1 MIYFRSEA
9 GPQIFTKLIENV
21 LANSLHPSFPRS
33 IFHFTS
39 LPGEIATFFTGKDAP
54 RRSRKPKTGVNLAIH
69 PGRGIKVLA
78 AKLLAARRNSNTKNI
93 GQRIETPSPL
103 VGQLIRTV
111 STRTCCATRIGC
123 VARPVNCER
132 KRGGF
137 SSSSIVESC
146 SRTEQRER
154 EREDDQFEPCDTLWA
169 SIA

>member
-9 GPQIFTKLIENV
+9 GSTNIYKVNRKRSSKFSSPKF
-21 LANSLHPSFPRS
+21 S

-39 LPGEIATFFTGKDAP
+39 LPGEIATFFTRKDAP

-103 VGQLIRTV
+103 VDQLIRTV

-132 KRGGF
+132 KRGVLFFLDRG
-137 SSSSIVESC
+137 ILLENG
-146 SRTEQRER
+146 TEGER
-154 EREDDQFEPCDTLWA
+154 ERRRPVRA
-169 SIA
+169 V

>member
-1 MIYFRSEA
+1 MIYFHSEA

-21 LANSLHPSFPRS
+21 LANSLHPSFRS
-33 IFHFTS
+33 STLRHCPEKSQLF
-39 LPGEIATFFTGKDAP
+39 
-54 RRSRKPKTGVNLAIH
+54 SREKTLLVDRGPKTGVNLAIH